1 MSIFDMKNPDP
12 NIEPFFTCLY
22 DVLRKGTIRS
32 RYEIMKDANASEE
45 LQREMQRLVVS
56 LIAAGTI
63 VGLLVGAS
71 VVGIVYELHIK
82 GLI

>member
-1 MSIFDMKNPDP
+1 MSVFDMKNPDP
-12 NIEPFFTCLY
+12 NIEPFLTCLY

-45 LQREMQRLVVS
+45 LQREMQRLTVS
-56 LIAAGTI
+56 LIAAGTMI
-63 VGLLVGAS
+63 GLMVGAG
-71 VVGIVYELHIK
+71 VVVIVYELHIK

>member
-22 DVLRKGTIRS
+22 KVIRQGKLRS

-45 LQREMQRLVVS
+45 LQREMQELVVS
-56 LIAAGTI
+56 LVAGGVI
-63 VGLLVGAS
+63 VGIVFGAAI
-71 VVGIVYELHIK
+71 VTTVYELHHV